1 MIETTAVAKHF
12 AAIFSSAFKYDHNG
26 VAHWPALALNY
37 TTKTQYLFR
46 INKGNLD
53 VWDNSKKSMSS

>member
-37 TTKTQYLFR
+37 TTRNIYSVSTRATWMFGTTQK
-46 INKGNLD
+46 NQ
-53 VWDNSKKSMSS
+53 